1 MTKLSDSSAYPAA
14 LTVDDTAIL
23 YVVDN
28 PATTPASKAV
38 AIGDVLK
45 HGMAHGMISVNDN
58 SSGTTLVAD
67 AWTKV
72 AVFNA
77 EFGSSKGVTVSHAND
92 KITLTG
98 SGVYRVSYAMSV
110 YDADATDIFARPY
123 LDGAAVPHGQS
134 AAKIAAGKAISLS
147 CEALVD
153 TGGSTAE
160 YVELYVKCSG
170 TSIIITDAQLLVQ
183 QVAV

>member
-1 MTKLSDSSAYPAA
+1 MSKLSDTSAYPAA
-14 LTVDDTAIL
+14 LTVDDTAII

-28 PATTPASKAV
+28 PATTPTSKAV

-58 SSGTTLVAD
+58 SSVTTLVAD
-67 AWTKV
+67 TWTKV
-72 AVFNA
+72 GVFDT
-77 EFGSSKGVTVSHAND
+77 EFGSSKGANLSHAND

-98 SGVYRVSYAMSV
+98 SGVYRISYAISV
-110 YDADATDIFARPY
+110 YSASTVDIFARPY
-123 LDGAAVPHGQS
+123 LDGVAVPHGQS
-134 AAKIAAGKAISLS
+134 AAKIASGKAISLS

-160 YVELYVKCSG
+160 YVELYVKSSG
-170 TSIIITDAQLLVQ
+170 TSIIITDAQLLIQ